1 MNSSAANNV
10 GALWLKIA
18 VVYVLI
24 GMLVGLY
31 MGATDQLQYIPVHT
45 HLNLLGWVTLALAGL
60 VYQIFPRM
68 AASPLQRWHFWLH
81 NLGLPVSMVSL
92 ALVINH
98 RPALLPVAIIGA
110 VVVFIGMLLFAINLF
125 RNTKA

>member
-1 MNSSAANNV
+1 M

-31 MGATDQLQYIPVHT
+31 MGATEQMQYIPVHA

-92 ALVINH
+92 ALMINH
-98 RPALLPVAIIGA
+98 RPALLPVVIIGA
-110 VVVFIGMLLFAINLF
+110 IVVFIGMLLFAINLF
-125 RNTKA
+125 RNAKA

>member
-1 MNSSAANNV
+1 M

-31 MGATDQLQYIPVHT
+31 MGATEQMQYIPVHA

-98 RPALLPVAIIGA
+98 RQALLPVAIIGA
-110 VVVFIGMLLFAINLF
+110 IVVFIGMLLFAINLF
-125 RNTKA
+125 RNAKA